1 MVSVTNTRLKMT
13 ILIDPEKSQLDALE
27 AQARATRALAHEHKR
42 ANDLRELEIILS
54 TMTREEQKE
63 YLAKKEKDKN
73 EAIVL
78 LFKIVGVI
86 ILVIV
91 IYSWLR

>member
-1 MVSVTNTRLKMT
+1 MT

-27 AQARATRALAHEHKR
+27 AQARATRALAHEYKR
-42 ANDLRELEIILS
+42 ANDLKELEIILS

-91 IYSWLR
+91 IYNWLK

>member
-1 MVSVTNTRLKMT
+1 MT
-13 ILIDPEKSQLDALE
+13 ILIDPEKSQVDALE

-54 TMTREEQKE
+54 TMTKEEQKA
-63 YLAKKEKDKN
+63 YLAKR
-73 EAIVL
+73 EADANAAAAFL
-78 LFKIVGVI
+78 LKTIGVI

-91 IYSWLR
+91 IYIWLR

>member
-1 MVSVTNTRLKMT
+1 MT
-13 ILIDPEKSQLDALE
+13 ILIDPEKSQVD
-27 AQARATRALAHEHKR
+27 ATRALADEQRR

-54 TMTREEQKE
+54 TMTREEQKV
-63 YLAKKEKDKN
+63 YLAKR
-73 EAIVL
+73 EADANAANLL

-91 IYSWLR
+91 IYNWLR

>member
-1 MVSVTNTRLKMT
+1 MT
-13 ILIDPEKSQLDALE
+13 ILIDPEKSQVD
-27 AQARATRALAHEHKR
+27 ATRALADEQRR

-63 YLAKKEKDKN
+63 YLAKREADKN
-73 EAIVL
+73 AANLL
-78 LFKIVGVI
+78 LFKIVGAV

-91 IYSWLR
+91 IYNWLK

>member
-1 MVSVTNTRLKMT
+1 MT
-13 ILIDPEKSQLDALE
+13 ILIDPEKSQVDALRD
-27 AQARATRALAHEHKR
+27 QADEQRR

-54 TMTREEQKE
+54 TMTREEQKV
-63 YLAKKEKDKN
+63 YLAKRESDKN
-73 EAIVL
+73 AANLL

-91 IYSWLR
+91 IYNWLR

>member
-1 MVSVTNTRLKMT
+1 MT
-13 ILIDPEKSQLDALE
+13 ILIDPEKSQVD
-27 AQARATRALAHEHKR
+27 ATRALADEQRR

-54 TMTREEQKE
+54 TMTREEQKV
-63 YLAKKEKDKN
+63 YLAKRESDKN
-73 EAIVL
+73 AANLL

-91 IYSWLR
+91 IYNWLR

>member
-1 MVSVTNTRLKMT
+1 MT
-13 ILIDPEKSQLDALE
+13 ILIDPEKSQVDS
-27 AQARATRALAHEHKR
+27 TRALANEQKR

-54 TMTREEQKE
+54 TMTREEQKV
-63 YLAKKEKDKN
+63 YLAKRESDKN
-73 EAIVL
+73 AANLL

-91 IYSWLR
+91 IYNWLR

>member
-1 MVSVTNTRLKMT
+1 MT